1 MMDAER
7 VAALAIQNATGVP
20 CRLEVPAE
28 RPDELVTVTLSAT
41 SADRFQRTARLTV
54 QSWAKTRR
62 RAHEI
67 AEAVEAA
74 CMSIE
79 DDPNVLSCL
88 PDGTY
93 RWDDPETGSPR
104 YQTNINMRI
113 CE

>member
-1 MMDAER
+1 MDAER
-7 VAALAIQNATGVP
+7 VAASAIQSAVGVP

-28 RPDELVTVTLSAT
+28 RPEELVTVTLSAT
-41 SADRFQRTARLTV
+41 SADRFVRTARLTA

-62 RAHEI
+62 RAQEI

-74 CMSIE
+74 CADIE
-79 DDPNVLSCL
+79 AHPSVLSCL

-93 RWDDPETGSPR
+93 RWDDPETGAPR

>member
-1 MMDAER
+1 MDAER
-7 VAALAIQNATGVP
+7 VAASAIQDAVGVP

-41 SADRFQRTARLTV
+41 SADRFMRTARLTA
-54 QSWAKTRR
+54 QSWAKTRC
-62 RAHEI
+62 RAREI

-74 CMSIE
+74 CADIE
-79 DDPNVLSCL
+79 AHPDVLSCL

-93 RWDDPETGSPR
+93 RWDDPETGAPR

>member
-1 MMDAER
+1 MDAER
-7 VAALAIQNATGVP
+7 VAALAIQGATGIP
-20 CRLEVPAE
+20 CRLDVPAE
-28 RPDELVTVTLSAT
+28 RPDEFVTVSLSAT
-41 SADRFQRTARLTV
+41 SADRFSRRVRLTA
-54 QSWAKTRR
+54 QSWAGSRK

-74 CMSIE
+74 CAAVE

-93 RWDDPETGSPR
+93 RWDDPETGTPR
-104 YQTNINMRI
+104 YQTNINMSI

>member
-1 MMDAER
+1 MDAER
-7 VAALAIQNATGVP
+7 VAALAIQQATGIP
-20 CRLEVPAE
+20 CRLDVPAE
-28 RPDELVTVTLSAT
+28 RPDELITVSLAAT
-41 SADRFQRTARLTV
+41 SADRFKSTARLAV

-74 CMSIE
+74 CASVE
-79 DDPNVLSCL
+79 DEPNVFSCL

-93 RWDDPETGSPR
+93 RWDDPETGTPR
-104 YQTNINMRI
+104 YQTNVNMMI

>member
-1 MMDAER
+1 MDAER
-7 VAALAIQNATGVP
+7 VAALAIQGATGVP
-20 CRLEVPAE
+20 CRLDVPAE
-28 RPDELVTVTLSAT
+28 RPDELVTVALAAT
-41 SADRFQRTARLTV
+41 SAGRFGRTVRLAV

-74 CMSIE
+74 CADIE
-79 DDPNVLSCL
+79 DHPNVLSCL

-93 RWDDPETGSPR
+93 RWDDPETGTPR
-104 YQTNINMRI
+104 YQTNVNMSI